1 MSVVR
6 SPETVADTFKVAVPP
21 GAIVSAV
28 EETVLLR
35 LTIFICNVIECDK
48 EPVTAVIVSG

>member
-6 SPETVADTFKVAVPP
+6 SPETDADTLRVAVPP

-48 EPVTAVIVSG
+48 EPMVAVMVSG